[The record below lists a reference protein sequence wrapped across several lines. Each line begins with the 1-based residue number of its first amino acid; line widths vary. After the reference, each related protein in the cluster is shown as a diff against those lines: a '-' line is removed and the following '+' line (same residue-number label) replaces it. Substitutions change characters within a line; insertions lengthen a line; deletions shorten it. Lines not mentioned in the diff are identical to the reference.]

1 MSRNTDPMGRMLLNR
16 IDALNKKLKKSLAG
30 GVSTQDETLRLMKE
44 GQPLRQAMLQR
55 IYNTKLRT
63 TYYKIKQNVQQLLD
77 KKPRGQYGQAE
88 INASLKKADEILKS

>member
-1 MSRNTDPMGRMLLNR
+1 MGRMLLNR

-77 KKPRGQYGQAE
+77 KKPRGPSGQAE